1 MLRIPSAG
9 VPLPLFGIARGLFA
23 TGIAPFQDE
32 LARLFDVRRAGLV
45 SSGSAAFYLI
55 LKALSARSGRK
66 EVVLPAYTAPVVVLP
81 VLKAGL
87 KPVVADVS
95 LETFNIDAGD
105 AARVAGPDTLAV
117 MPAHMFGIPC
127 DVEALKEVAGACGA
141 ALVEDAA
148 SAFGAKCGGRFAGTL
163 GDAGYYSF
171 HRGKQISTVTGGAW
185 VTGDDELAAAISRDA
200 ERLRR
205 PSPLERAAMF
215 AKLVGFSLAVR
226 PWFYSAFHPLLA
238 RFKDTAPHQDFPLH
252 AYTAT
257 QAGVGLSLLR
267 DLGRIIAARNE
278 RADLARRILGGTDAV
293 TLPRILPGTTPAHNH
308 CPLLMPDGETRARA
322 LAAALDAGVECTALY
337 GRTIYQ
343 AYNLKP
349 DEYGGG
355 RCANAEDFAARLLLI
370 PCHPMIPMARV
381 EQVAEIVKKTAMG
394 GPR

>member
-9 VPLPLFGIARGLFA
+9 VPVPLSGLAQGLFA
-23 TGIAPFQDE
+23 TDTAPFRDE

-55 LKALSARSGRK
+55 LKALSTRSGRK

-87 KPVVADVS
+87 RPVVADVS
-95 LETFNIDAGD
+95 LETFNIDAEDVG
-105 AARVAGPDTLAV
+105 RVIGPDTLAV

-127 DVEALKEVAGACGA
+127 DVEGLREIAGEFDS

-148 SAFGAKCGGRFAGTL
+148 SAFGAKSGGRFAGTL

-171 HRGKQISTVTGGAW
+171 HRGKQVSTVTGGAW
-185 VTGDDELAAAISRDA
+185 VTGDDELAAAITREA
-200 ERLRR
+200 EQLRY
-205 PSPLERAAMF
+205 PSPMERAVMF

-252 AYTAT
+252 AYTST
-257 QAGVGLSLLR
+257 QAGVGISLLR
-267 DLGRIIAARNE
+267 DLERIVAVRNQ
-278 RADLARRILGGTDAV
+278 RSDLARQILGSTDAI
-293 TLPRILPGTTPAHNH
+293 TLPSVLAGTRPAYNH
-308 CPLLMPDGETRARA
+308 CPLLMPDPETRAKA
-322 LAAALDAGVECTALY
+322 LAGALDAGVECTVLY
-337 GRTIYQ
+337 DRTIYQ

-355 RCANAEDFAARLLLI
+355 RCAKAEDLASRLLLI
-370 PCHPMIPMARV
+370 PCHPLIPMARV
-381 EQVAEIVKKTAMG
+381 EQVAEIVKKTATG
-394 GPR
+394 GT